1 MQHGTDDEY
10 ILDLI
15 LNRNQVNEGYRLLM
29 TKYQERMYWH
39 IRGIVKNHSD
49 TDDVLQNTFLKVFRN
64 LPGFQRKS
72 QLFTWLYRIATNESL
87 TFLNQRKRKFTE
99 SIDDK
104 KMMDHPTLKAETF
117 IEEERIEQLLLAA
130 IDELPDKQKEVFQLR
145 YYGELTYK
153 QISESLG
160 TSEGALKASFHH
172 AIKKIEKFIIQKG
185 LT

>member
-15 LNRNQVNEGYRLLM
+15 LNRNLVNEGYRLLM

-39 IRGIVKNHSD
+39 IRGIVKNHND